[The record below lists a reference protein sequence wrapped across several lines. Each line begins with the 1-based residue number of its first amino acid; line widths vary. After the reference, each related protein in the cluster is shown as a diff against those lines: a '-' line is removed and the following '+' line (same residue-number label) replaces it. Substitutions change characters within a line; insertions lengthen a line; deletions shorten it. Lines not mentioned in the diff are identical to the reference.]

1 MFDVTASKTNT
12 RALTNKKITN
22 TQNKRT
28 STPKRKQTSASIQIT
43 NSKSKQLFTTLSRLA
58 KKRKQD
64 RERYLPQRFMHDLRC
79 LKYTV
84 VKNLAYVPYT
94 SFKDTTF
101 RVFTRWTKL
110 QDHRR

>member
-58 KKRKQD
+58 KKENRTESD
-64 RERYLPQRFMHDLRC
+64 TFHRDSC
-79 LKYTV
+79 TTCV
-84 VKNLAYVPYT
+84 V
-94 SFKDTTF
+94 
-101 RVFTRWTKL
+101 
-110 QDHRR
+110 